1 MAGAD
6 EDVEMAQ
13 IPVALSIG
21 SAPSESLDLE
31 KAAEFLARSTS
42 KSTVVFRRYDKLA
55 LGNLL
60 HLNEKLYDMEV
71 AFWSKTQGTQDQA
84 PVGETQIQGTQD
96 QAPVGETQ
104 IQGSNSTQITQDQ
117 CHDRPDPGELA
128 KTIKDYCEYHDI
140 HATFRCQ
147 DGPDLTRCR

>member
-1 MAGAD
+1 MARAD

-71 AFWSKTQGTQDQA
+71 AFWSKTQGTQDR
-84 PVGETQIQGTQD
+84 
-96 QAPVGETQ
+96 APVGETQ

>member
-1 MAGAD
+1 MAG
-6 EDVEMAQ
+6 
-13 IPVALSIG
+13 
-21 SAPSESLDLE
+21 PSESLDLE
-31 KAAEFLARSTS
+31 KAEFLARSTS

-71 AFWSKTQGTQDQA
+71 AFWSKTQGTQNQA
-84 PVGETQIQGTQD
+84 PVGKTQIQG
-96 QAPVGETQ
+96 P
-104 IQGSNSTQITQDQ
+104 NSTQITRDQ

-128 KTIKDYCEYHDI
+128 RTIKDYCEYHDI